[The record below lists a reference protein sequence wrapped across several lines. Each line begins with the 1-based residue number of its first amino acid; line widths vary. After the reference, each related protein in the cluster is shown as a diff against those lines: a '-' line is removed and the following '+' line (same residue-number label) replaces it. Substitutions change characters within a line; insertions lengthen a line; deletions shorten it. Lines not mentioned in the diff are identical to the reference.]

1 MTLTMA
7 AVAANKGI
15 ANPRLDVAVEGRT
28 EFVGRDTRTRF
39 VSRIE
44 LGDGLTPREV
54 RILYNA
60 ARSCEVHKMLRGE
73 IEFEESLIAEGVER

>member
-15 ANPRLDVAVEGRT
+15 AAPQLDVAVEART

-39 VSRIE
+39 ASRIE

-73 IEFEESLIAEGVER
+73 IEFEERLIAEGVDR